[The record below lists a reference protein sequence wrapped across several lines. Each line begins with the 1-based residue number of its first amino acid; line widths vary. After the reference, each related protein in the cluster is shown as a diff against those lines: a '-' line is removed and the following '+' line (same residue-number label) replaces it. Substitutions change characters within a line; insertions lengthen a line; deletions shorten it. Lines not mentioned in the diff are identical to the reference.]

1 MAPTGSARGFTE
13 GAWALNSQHQG
24 ASSGCAS
31 VVPKPSYQTDTGCTK
46 RAYADLSA
54 DADPA
59 TGLQFYDSQNPGNHW
74 GVIGGTS
81 LAAPLIA
88 AYYAITG
95 VDGTTPQWAYT
106 DSALL
111 NDPTTGS
118 TGNLACSAIA

>member
-1 MAPTGSARGFTE
+1 MLAAGLGPDVR
-13 GAWALNSQHQG
+13 
-24 ASSGCAS
+24 
-31 VVPKPSYQTDTGCTK
+31 

-59 TGLQFYDSQNPGNHW
+59 TGLSFYDSEKGGW

-88 AYYAITG
+88 AYYAIAG
-95 VDGTTPQWAYT
+95 VQASSTPRWPY
-106 DSALL
+106 DNSSLL

-118 TGNLACSAIA
+118 SGSNCTSNISYICNAGPGYDGPTGVGSISGAV